1 MNELIEGG
9 VYRDKPER
17 LGSFTVLALGVC
29 EPVGA
34 AHAVCVKSG
43 IQIIVVPYGHFHF
56 PVFFA
61 SPQLVG
67 HVQLDREIRGEGVLS
82 GRVLVRVRKVNGR
95 IVLDEIARFA
105 EPITTAEDLHQ
116 RDPRLQ

>member
-17 LGSFTVLALGVC
+17 LGSFTVLALGVY
-29 EPVGA
+29 EPAGA

-43 IQIIVVPYGHFHF
+43 IQIIVFPYNHF

-82 GRVLVRVRKVNGR
+82 GHVLVRVRKVNGR

>member
-17 LGSFTVLALGVC
+17 LGSFTVLALGVY
-29 EPVGA
+29 EPARA

-43 IQIIVVPYGHFHF
+43 IQIIVVLYDRF
-56 PVFFA
+56 PIFFE

-67 HVQLDREIRGEGVLS
+67 HVQLDREIRSEGVLD

-95 IVLDEIARFA
+95 IVLDEIATFS